1 MPGVD
6 PFSLATSAT
15 QFGLGALEGVL
26 GLSAAAKAKK
36 EAAALEASRPKYT
49 VNPNVQSEVSLAQS
63 ELSNGMSADAETAY
77 NEGIDRDLSTT
88 LDALLKSGGTPNN
101 ISQTFDSSE
110 IGRQKLAMMKDQ
122 LRLNQVNSLVSAYRN
137 QSSEGDKAFEFNQ
150 WMPWADKAQ
159 ANAAARENA
168 NKQIFGGLNTAG
180 SAIMNFGSQQSQA
193 NLFDKYFGNK
203 KITTSNNTLQMPPID
218 LNDITGGLSGNASTL
233 IGGNP
238 FNNSF
243 VSTNTYGE

>member
-1 MPGVD
+1 MPAGID

-77 NEGIDRDLSTT
+77 NEGIDRDLSVT
-88 LDALLKSGGTPNN
+88 LDALLKGGGTPNN

-110 IGRQKLAMMKDQ
+110 IGRQKLAMMKDN

-137 QSSEGDKAFEFNQ
+137 QTGETDKQFEFNQ
-150 WMPWADKAQ
+150 WMPWADKVQ
-159 ANAAARENA
+159 ANATARENA
-168 NKQIFGGLNTAG
+168 NKLTFGGLNTAG
-180 SAIMNFGSQQSQA
+180 SGLMNAFSTVSD
-193 NLFDKYFGNK
+193 NNK
-203 KITTSNNTLQMPPID
+203 FNDFFKTSSSDNTNNTLQPPPID
-218 LNDITGGLSGNASTL
+218 FSGIKQPSWMGNEETTNQPFPKLNFI
-233 IGGNP
+233 NP
-238 FNNSF
+238 F
-243 VSTNTYGE
+243 